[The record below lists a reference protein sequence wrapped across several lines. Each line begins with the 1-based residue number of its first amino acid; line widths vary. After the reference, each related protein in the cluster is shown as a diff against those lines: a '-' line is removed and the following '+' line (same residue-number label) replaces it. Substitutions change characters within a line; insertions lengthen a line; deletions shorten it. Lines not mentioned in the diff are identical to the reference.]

1 MIGNLVYYDKY
12 NFIETALSTEE
23 KIKDFKFLFE
33 HLKSVYPFF
42 DVNKR
47 LNGIDWLANREK
59 YLKKIKITEDDLC
72 FFLCI
77 KDILNDLHNGHTN
90 IQDGHFYRWLYERY
104 FSYYKSTDELEMFYA
119 SKLFND
125 KRVLSRY
132 KFNSNELK
140 CKAHNNG
147 SGNLFLK
154 SLEPNTPYIK
164 IARMLSGDEQESDLE
179 SITKFLK
186 SFKRIDKLI
195 IDIRGNGGGDDIYWM
210 RLMAIIIS
218 RTYCADYHSFF
229 KESLREESDV
239 HYISNLIEIY
249 KVDSSIL
256 NIVPQGTLKNYT
268 YYKNNTIEI
277 SPNIHSLNLD
287 SKIYLLTDGKV
298 FSSAEKFASFAKD
311 SNFATLVGGK
321 TGGDRIFEV
330 LPLVV
335 LPNSKFLVRYSRE
348 LSVNS
353 YGKVNMEMKTTPHIE
368 VEASINKNLHS
379 DKCIKTAIEN

>member
-1 MIGNLVYYDKY
+1 MIDNLTYYDKY

-23 KIKDFKFLFE
+23 KIKDFEFLFE

-42 DVNKR
+42 QVNKR

-59 YLKKIKITEDDLC
+59 YLKKIKNTEDDLC

-77 KDILNDLHNGHTN
+77 KEILNDLHNGHTN
-90 IQDGHFYRWLYERY
+90 IQDGHFYIWLYERY
-104 FSYYKSTDELEMFYA
+104 FSYYKSTDELEIFYA

-125 KRVLSRY
+125 KGVLNRY
-132 KFNSNELK
+132 RFKPNERK
-140 CKAHNNG
+140 CEAHNNI
-147 SGNLFLK
+147 SENLLLIA
-154 SLEPNTPYIK
+154 LEANIPYIK
-164 IARMLSGDEQESDLE
+164 IARMLSGDEQVSDLV

-186 SFKRIDKLI
+186 SFQRIDKLI

-210 RLMAIIIS
+210 RLIEIIIS
-218 RTYCADYHSFF
+218 KSYSADYHSFF

-239 HYISNLIEIY
+239 HYISNLIDIDE
-249 KVDSSIL
+249 VNSSIL
-256 NIVPQGTLKNYT
+256 NTVPQGTLKNYK
-268 YYKNNTIEI
+268 YYKSNTIKI
-277 SPNIHSLNLD
+277 SPNINSFNLD
-287 SKIYLLTDGKV
+287 CQIYLLTDGKV
-298 FSSAEKFASFAKD
+298 FSSAEKFASLAKD
-311 SNFATLVGGK
+311 SNFATIIGEK

-353 YGKVNMEMKTTPHIE
+353 YGEINMEIKTHPHIK
-368 VEASINKNLHS
+368 VDSTINEDLHS
-379 DKCIKTAIEN
+379 DKCITTAIEI